1 MNFAP
6 DFKIEQLT
14 KKLAETDSAISRYLI
29 HKDDLKVRAL
39 IDTRRHLLALVNL
52 EITAAEMKAYDARS
66 IYTPEPGLVNQIDVW
81 CDRIKRVKIST
92 VSYQSSE
99 FCDLMLDHI
108 LPKSWNFDNDVI
120 IIHQPQSIH
129 LFEAVQNR
137 GQTHILCYITGDVLP
152 AELKTFAV
160 KNKINISTSIE
171 DLERTISLLQTRAQS
186 VISISC
192 DQDTDKAKRAKAAIT
207 DAVTAG
213 KRTRIENTATA
224 SKFGK
229 SWALNLLK
237 NMPKLQGTK
246 NLHQLCITGVED
258 AVIVASGPSLDK
270 NIDQLRDVQDK
281 VFIITALR
289 SLPVLVAA
297 GIEPDLVVQ
306 LDAEDDKVAQE
317 LSPDPLH
324 PIKNLLLE
332 GTVNP
337 GFFSMPAKN
346 IIWSLPQHFFDVHKK
361 FGTLPTPFNV
371 PSVSIYGLCLCQFLN
386 FKNICFI
393 GQDLA
398 ASQGKQYADGAT
410 DLLPAH
416 ANMSMFQIEV
426 PGFYGDIVLTRN
438 SYEYQIK
445 RCSEIAREWRSQG
458 ININLVNST
467 EGGAYIPEFDHM
479 TLEDFITQRQLRNK
493 QADKTLK
500 FSPGHPISADD
511 AISFL
516 NNIQG
521 VMDRIAALAEMVI
534 KLDSKGENNRGLE
547 KKMKKTI
554 QKFKQLND
562 STSLL
567 QIATQEEI
575 ASVIGTSRKTK
586 TVDSYS
592 QFFTKIRDNAVAL
605 KTATKG

>member
-6 DFKIEQLT
+6 NFKIEQLT
-14 KKLAETDSAISRYLI
+14 QKLVATDAAISRYLSC
-29 HKDDLKVRAL
+29 KDDQKVRIL
-39 IDTRRHLLALVNL
+39 VDTRRNLLALLNS
-52 EITAAEMKAYDARS
+52 EITAAGIKEDDATS
-66 IYTPEPGLVNQIDVW
+66 IYAPTPGLVSQIDVW
-81 CDRIKRVKIST
+81 CNRIKRIKIST

-108 LPKSWNFDNDVI
+108 LPKFWNFDNDVI
-120 IIHQPQSIH
+120 IIHQPQSTH
-129 LFEAVQNR
+129 LFKAVQNR
-137 GQTHILCYITGDVLP
+137 GQKHIIAYITGDGVH
-152 AELKTFAV
+152 ADLKTFAA
-160 KNKINISTSIE
+160 KNEIKFSTSIQ
-171 DLERTISLLQTRAQS
+171 DLERTVSLLQTRAQN

-192 DQDTDKAKRAKAAIT
+192 DQDTANANSVKTAIT

-237 NMPKLQGTK
+237 NLPKLQGTK
-246 NLHQLCITGVED
+246 NLHQLSISGVED
-258 AVIVASGPSLDK
+258 AVIVASGPSLGK
-270 NIDQLRDVQDK
+270 NINQLRDIKDK

-289 SLPVLVAA
+289 SLPVLNAA
-297 GIEPDLVVQ
+297 GIEADLVVQ
-306 LDAEDDKVAQE
+306 LDAEDDLVAE
-317 LSPDPLH
+317 RLSPDPLH

-337 GFFSMPAKN
+337 GFFALPAKN

-398 ASQGKQYADGAT
+398 ASHDKQYADGAT

-416 ANMSMFQIEV
+416 AKMSMFQIEV
-426 PGFYGDIVLTRN
+426 PGFYGDTVLTRN

-445 RCSEIAREWRSQG
+445 RCSEIAQEWRSKG
-458 ININLVNST
+458 ININLVNAT

-479 TLEDFITQRQLRNK
+479 TLESFIKQRQLKEKKTNK
-493 QADKTLK
+493 SFEFSAEFPITADGLESYSRDVHEMMTR
-500 FSPGHPISADD
+500 IS
-511 AISFL
+511 
-516 NNIQG
+516 
-521 VMDRIAALAEMVI
+521 ALAEMII
-534 KLDSKGENNRGLE
+534 KLDKKVEKNSGLR
-547 KKMKKTI
+547 KKKNKIMH
-554 QKFKQLND
+554 KFKEIND

-567 QIATQEEI
+567 QIAMQDEI
-575 ASVIGTSRKTK
+575 AKVIGTSRAIS
-586 TVDSYS
+586 TVDSYT
-592 QFFTKIRDNAVAL
+592 QFFAKVKENADAL
-605 KTATKG
+605 AYATKQ

>member
-6 DFKIEQLT
+6 NFKIEQLNQ
-14 KKLAETDSAISRYLI
+14 KLVATDAAISRYLSC
-29 HKDDLKVRAL
+29 KDDQKVRIL
-39 IDTRRHLLALVNL
+39 IDTRRNLLALLNS
-52 EITAAEMKAYDARS
+52 EITAAGIKEDDARS
-66 IYTPEPGLVNQIDVW
+66 IYAPTPGLVSQIDVW
-81 CDRIKRVKIST
+81 CNRIKRIKIST

-108 LPKSWNFDNDVI
+108 LPKFWNFDNDVI
-120 IIHQPQSIH
+120 IIHQPQSTH
-129 LFEAVQNR
+129 LFKAVQNR
-137 GQTHILCYITGDVLP
+137 GQKHIIAYITGDGVH
-152 AELKTFAV
+152 ADLKTFAAMNEI
-160 KNKINISTSIE
+160 KFSTSIQ
-171 DLERTISLLQTRAQS
+171 DLERTVSLLQTRAQN

-192 DQDTDKAKRAKAAIT
+192 DQDTANANSVKTAIT

-237 NMPKLQGTK
+237 NLPKLQGTK
-246 NLHQLCITGVED
+246 NLHQLSITGVED
-258 AVIVASGPSLDK
+258 AVIVASGPSLGK
-270 NIDQLRDVQDK
+270 NINQLRDIKDK

-289 SLPVLVAA
+289 SLPVLNAA
-297 GIEPDLVVQ
+297 GIEADLVVQ
-306 LDAEDDKVAQE
+306 LDAEDDLVAE
-317 LSPDPLH
+317 RLSHDTLH

-337 GFFSMPAKN
+337 GFFALPARN

-398 ASQGKQYADGAT
+398 ASHDKQYADGAT

-416 ANMSMFQIEV
+416 AKMSMFQIEV
-426 PGFYGDIVLTRN
+426 PGFYGDTVLTRN

-445 RCSEIAREWRSQG
+445 RCSEIAQEWRSKG
-458 ININLVNST
+458 ININLVNAT

-479 TLEDFITQRQLRNK
+479 TLESFIKQRQLKEKKTNK
-493 QADKTLK
+493 SFEFSAEFPITADGLESYSRDVHEMMTR
-500 FSPGHPISADD
+500 IS
-511 AISFL
+511 
-516 NNIQG
+516 
-521 VMDRIAALAEMVI
+521 ALAEMII
-534 KLDSKGENNRGLE
+534 KLDKKVEKNSGLR
-547 KKMKKTI
+547 KKKNKIMH
-554 QKFKQLND
+554 KFKEIND

-567 QIATQEEI
+567 QIAMQDEI
-575 ASVIGTSRKTK
+575 AKVIGTSRAIS
-586 TVDSYS
+586 TVDSYT
-592 QFFTKIRDNAVAL
+592 QFFAKVKENADAL
-605 KTATKG
+605 AYAIKQ

>member
-6 DFKIEQLT
+6 NFKIEQLNQ
-14 KKLAETDSAISRYLI
+14 KLVATDAAISRYLSC
-29 HKDDLKVRAL
+29 KDDQKVRIL
-39 IDTRRHLLALVNL
+39 VDTRRNLLALLNS
-52 EITAAEMKAYDARS
+52 EITAAGIKEDDARS
-66 IYTPEPGLVNQIDVW
+66 IYAPTPGLVSQIDVW
-81 CDRIKRVKIST
+81 CNRIKRIKIST

-108 LPKSWNFDNDVI
+108 LPKFWNFDNDVI
-120 IIHQPQSIH
+120 IIHQPQSTH
-129 LFEAVQNR
+129 LFKAVQNR
-137 GQTHILCYITGDVLP
+137 GQKHIIAYITGDGVH
-152 AELKTFAV
+152 ADLKTFAA
-160 KNKINISTSIE
+160 KNEIKFSTSIQ
-171 DLERTISLLQTRAQS
+171 DLERTVSLLQTRAQN

-192 DQDTDKAKRAKAAIT
+192 DQDTANANSVKTAIT

-237 NMPKLQGTK
+237 NLPKLQGTK
-246 NLHQLCITGVED
+246 NLHQLSISGVED
-258 AVIVASGPSLDK
+258 AVIVASGPSLGK
-270 NIDQLRDVQDK
+270 NINQLRDIKDK

-289 SLPVLVAA
+289 SLPVLNAA
-297 GIEPDLVVQ
+297 GIEADLVVQ
-306 LDAEDDKVAQE
+306 LDAEDDLVAE
-317 LSPDPLH
+317 RLSPDPLH

-337 GFFSMPAKN
+337 GFFALPARN

-398 ASQGKQYADGAT
+398 ASHDKQYADGAT

-416 ANMSMFQIEV
+416 AKMSMFQIEV
-426 PGFYGDIVLTRN
+426 PGFYGDTVLTRN

-445 RCSEIAREWRSQG
+445 RCSEIAQEWRSNG
-458 ININLVNST
+458 ININLVNAT

-479 TLEDFITQRQLRNK
+479 TLESFIKQRQLKEKKTNK
-493 QADKTLK
+493 SFEFSAEFPITADGLESYSRDVHEIMTR
-500 FSPGHPISADD
+500 IS
-511 AISFL
+511 
-516 NNIQG
+516 
-521 VMDRIAALAEMVI
+521 ALAEMII
-534 KLDSKGENNRGLE
+534 KLDKKVEKNSGLR
-547 KKMKKTI
+547 KKKNKI
-554 QKFKQLND
+554 IHKFKEIND

-567 QIATQEEI
+567 QIAMQDEI
-575 ASVIGTSRKTK
+575 AKVIGTSRAIS
-586 TVDSYS
+586 TVDSYT
-592 QFFTKIRDNAVAL
+592 QFFAKVKENADAL
-605 KTATKG
+605 AYATKQ